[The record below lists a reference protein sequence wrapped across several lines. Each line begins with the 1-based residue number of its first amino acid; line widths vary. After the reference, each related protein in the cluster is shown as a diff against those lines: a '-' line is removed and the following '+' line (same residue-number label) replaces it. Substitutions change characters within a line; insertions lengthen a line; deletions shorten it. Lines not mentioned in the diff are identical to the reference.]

1 MGTMQSI
8 GPNDPRLRGAATDR
22 KTSRTALWATVIGMA
37 VLVLIFVFAIIQ
49 AANESS
55 VLGWILAAI
64 AGGWL
69 AIAVYV
75 LFMVRGTLRFG
86 REAVARMEGEM
97 RGASGR
103 APAAASSAAEGD
115 SIRDQKIAHSFQI
128 VLVQAKVLSEELE
141 KGADADREVVDRSID
156 TINLTAKNGMG
167 MVRSDGPIS
176 GTVVD

>member
-1 MGTMQSI
+1 MHSI
-8 GPNDPRLRGAATDR
+8 GPNDPRMPGSATDR
-22 KTSRTALWATVIGMA
+22 RTSRTALWATVIGMA

-86 REAVARMEGEM
+86 RDAMTRMENEL

-103 APAAASSAAEGD
+103 APAAATSAGEGD
-115 SIRDQKIAHSFQI
+115 AIRDQKIAHSFQI
-128 VLVQAKVLSEELE
+128 VLVQAKVLSEELD
-141 KGADADREVVDRSID
+141 KGEQAEREQIDRAVD
-156 TINLTAKNGMG
+156 TINITAKNGMG